1 MKFNPF
7 KSLAPATDDIQQGVT
22 NFDESVLQQG
32 RFWMRTVTWTLI
44 GTTVFANLTFQ
55 MFAYRIMTGS
65 CWCRSR
71 ILDSGR
77 LDGQRDGYT

>member
-7 KSLAPATDDIQQGVT
+7 KSLAPAPDDAQQGVT

-44 GTTVFANLTFQ
+44 GTTVFGVGWLALARTEEIPFKL
-55 MFAYRIMTGS
+55 FRCPWEGLLRRF
-65 CWCRSR
+65 W
-71 ILDSGR
+71 
-77 LDGQRDGYT
+77 